1 MTHEATQLSDDQ
13 RRTIC
18 RLLFLLLCALPTAI
32 VVYFILHRPSPRDW
46 ERQIRAELGTLVKI
60 DSVETPTPS
69 LTMLRGV
76 EILPTGDS
84 GVRQNVFEGQK
95 INELAIV
102 FGNERNQVV
111 IMDPIET
118 DSAALKKMISD
129 FTRNLGKSP
138 DLDSQWQVR
147 FKKVTLVDTE
157 SIQPDFVLQPVDVF
171 IGSTEWQDDA
181 GFTQQAVHF
190 SVQAEAPDLDSGNKL
205 LAQTWITKDTT
216 FFSFDSGLGKVPI
229 RVARGWQR
237 QLDHLG
243 SQCQFNGQV
252 YFEYPNEE
260 PSALKG
266 SLVGNLSNIQLDR
279 ITGLPDSGLV
289 GNCDLQNVSCS
300 FNEGRIENVDL
311 RVSSNGAISVD
322 RSWIDVIRN
331 FARSPID
338 PIAAP
343 RISLPGMEF
352 VLSIRNGLVNVSNA
366 QQQLLHNIPVQTV
379 AMALTGERSQG
390 TRSIAIANLFNI
402 PPAERIARHPPGDSI
417 HH

>member
-138 DLDSQWQVR
+138 DPVSYTHL
-147 FKKVTLVDTE
+147 TLPT
-157 SIQPDFVLQPVDVF
+157 IY
-171 IGSTEWQDDA
+171 
-181 GFTQQAVHF
+181 
-190 SVQAEAPDLDSGNKL
+190 SV
-205 LAQTWITKDTT
+205 
-216 FFSFDSGLGKVPI
+216 
-229 RVARGWQR
+229 
-237 QLDHLG
+237 
-243 SQCQFNGQV
+243 
-252 YFEYPNEE
+252 
-260 PSALKG
+260 
-266 SLVGNLSNIQLDR
+266 
-279 ITGLPDSGLV
+279 
-289 GNCDLQNVSCS
+289 
-300 FNEGRIENVDL
+300 
-311 RVSSNGAISVD
+311 
-322 RSWIDVIRN
+322 
-331 FARSPID
+331 
-338 PIAAP
+338 
-343 RISLPGMEF
+343 
-352 VLSIRNGLVNVSNA
+352 
-366 QQQLLHNIPVQTV
+366 
-379 AMALTGERSQG
+379 
-390 TRSIAIANLFNI
+390 
-402 PPAERIARHPPGDSI
+402 
-417 HH
+417 